1 MFWPG
6 KVMLAKLDS
15 NIGLKNNNNN
25 NKIIKVARYFQYR
38 ITQIG
43 PSHYQIPKYHILQ
56 AKINQNIDPAMHNF
70 LLILGHFFLMAKN
83 KIFQLRTFRILLFF
97 EKRDGE

>member
-1 MFWPG
+1 MFWPD

-15 NIGLKNNNNN
+15 NIPLKN
-25 NKIIKVARYFQYR
+25 NKIIIKVASYFQYK

-43 PSHYQIPKYHILQ
+43 PGHYQMPKYHILQ

-70 LLILGHFFLMAKN
+70 LDIFSLFIWFLW
-83 KIFQLRTFRILLFF
+83 LVILLD
-97 EKRDGE
+97 RRLRV